1 MSIPVPTPI
10 ITATD
15 TIIAVGDDQ
24 RLTGGG
30 EGMVNMDSPLT
41 IA

>member
-1 MSIPVPTPI
+1 MSTRAPTRVTI
-10 ITATD
+10 GTAT
-15 TIIAVGDDQ
+15 TVAGGDLQ

-41 IA
+41 TA